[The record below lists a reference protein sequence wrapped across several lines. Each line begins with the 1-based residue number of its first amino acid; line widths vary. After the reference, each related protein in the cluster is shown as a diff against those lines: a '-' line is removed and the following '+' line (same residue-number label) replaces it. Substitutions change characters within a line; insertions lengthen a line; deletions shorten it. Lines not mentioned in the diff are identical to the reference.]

1 MSDTEHSAFEED
13 NYNSKHSDVY
23 LALVDT
29 PVKVDDELNIED
41 TFIGG
46 EPLWLDE
53 NSIPSEELL
62 TCGSCKKKDNFK
74 LLLQAFSPLDVDQ
87 VSDIQTKLG
96 LKEISSV
103 NPDDDRV
110 LYVFICTKCQRK
122 PNSIRCIRGVKKN
135 VPQTDNTFSA
145 KLDAVSEGKDF
156 KINPFDLKK
165 TEDSNPLENNKKEES
180 NPFGSNPFNS
190 QNSDNPFNSFKK
202 NSEGEE
208 QQKTPEKSAK
218 AIQKA
223 AQSEHDS
230 KEDKQ
235 YDESKAFKNY
245 LLYVEEESFKN
256 KKPDHLK
263 LPKNLKIDKEALD
276 LTGTDEEDL
285 TKNPIKVDP
294 RTEKLSKFLDDDTF
308 QKFQEIVAYN
318 PHQVLRYDL
327 GGKPLL
333 YADTKVDLVSTI
345 PNPSFNPSSKRV
357 FEMQLMPK
365 MIMDLEDTTS
375 IKGGMEWGTIL
386 IFTDIQNYIPNY
398 DDNDVGY
405 VEECVRVQWES

>member
-1 MSDTEHSAFEED
+1 MSDTEHSAFED
-13 NYNSKHSDVY
+13 DGYNSKNSDVY
-23 LALVDT
+23 LAFVDT
-29 PVKVDDELNIED
+29 PVKVDDELTIED

-53 NSIPSEELL
+53 NSKPSDDLL
-62 TCGSCKKKDNFK
+62 KCGSCKKNENFK
-74 LLLQAFSPLDVDQ
+74 LLLQAFSPLDVEQ
-87 VSDIQTKLG
+87 VSEIQARLDLNDT
-96 LKEISSV
+96 SAV

-110 LYVFICTKCQRK
+110 LYVFVCTKCQRK

-135 VPQTDNTFSA
+135 AKKADNTFSA
-145 KLDAVSEGKDF
+145 KLESVSEGKDF

-165 TEDSNPLENNKKEES
+165 NEDESNPFGSDKKEDS
-180 NPFGSNPFNS
+180 NPFGSNPFSSTNS
-190 QNSDNPFNSFKK
+190 ENPFSKVTK
-202 NSEGEE
+202 EE
-208 QQKTPEKSAK
+208 EPKKTPEVSAK
-218 AIQKA
+218 ALQKA
-223 AQSEHDS
+223 AQTEHDS

-235 YDESKAFKNY
+235 FDDAKSFKNY

-276 LTGTDEEDL
+276 LTGADEEDL
-285 TKNPIKVDP
+285 EKNPIKVDP

-308 QKFQEIVAYN
+308 QKFQEVVAYN

-345 PNPSFNPSSKRV
+345 PSPAFNPSSKRV

-365 MIMDLEDTTS
+365 MIMDLESTTS
-375 IKGGMEWGTIL
+375 ITGGMEWGTIL
-386 IFTDIQNYIPNY
+386 VFTDIQNYTPKF
-398 DDNDVGY
+398 DENDVGY
-405 VEECVRVQWES
+405 VEECVRVQWEA